1 MRRGRRP
8 KWMLKIAEERI
19 NILFERADEEF
30 VQHPERSNRYVQ
42 MARNIAKKYNIKMPA
57 LWKRRFCKECQSF
70 LKPGE
75 NCRVRLSNSCVT
87 IRCLECGNTIII
99 PYVNEQ
105 KSRRRMK
112 IEHTSQEGTDE

>member
-1 MRRGRRP
+1 
-8 KWMLKIAEERI
+8 MLKIAEERI
-19 NILFERADEEF
+19 NILFEMADEEF
-30 VQHPERSNRYVQ
+30 AQHPERSNRYVQ

-57 LWKRRFCKECQSF
+57 LWKRRFCKECKSF

-87 IRCLECGNTIII
+87 IRCLECGNTMII